1 MTAESVKK
9 NQISKPRK
17 PTELQQKIIETHQ
30 THPTLNKSEI
40 ATVCKTDH
48 AHVIRTLQ
56 AYGLIKND
64 VDNYIKNRA
73 VILAGMQH
81 RLLSSITQ
89 EDIQKTPVG
98 SRILAAAQLFDKEK
112 AELGQSTDKQPVLVL
127 VRGDNC
133 KVSIGGKVED
143 DASAS
148 DKMSKLVDITPDDKS
163 LHKLSD

>member
-1 MTAESVKK
+1 MAAERIKK
-9 NQISKPRK
+9 NPLSKTK
-17 PTELQQKIIETHQ
+17 QPTELQKRIIETHQ

-40 ATVCKTDH
+40 ATVCNTDH

-56 AYGLIKND
+56 AYGLIKDD
-64 VDNYIKNRA
+64 VQNYISNRA
-73 VILAGMQH
+73 IILAGIQH

-127 VRGDNC
+127 VKGDNC
-133 KVSIGGKVED
+133 KVQIGGQGGVDSSDPQKE
-143 DASAS
+143 SAES
-148 DKMSKLVDITPDDKS
+148 LHNTPIDITPLAK
-163 LHKLSD
+163 

>member
-56 AYGLIKND
+56 AYGLIKDD

-73 VILAGMQH
+73 VILAGMQY

-89 EDIQKTPVG
+89 DDIKKTPVG
-98 SRILAAAQLFDKEK
+98 SRILAACQLYDKERLERGESTANVSYDAK
-112 AELGQSTDKQPVLVL
+112 LISASVAELRKMVN
-127 VRGDNC
+127 DNNVIDA
-133 KVSIGGKVED
+133 VS
-143 DASAS
+143 
-148 DKMSKLVDITPDDKS
+148 
-163 LHKLSD
+163 